1 MCRSPVKGVASLI
14 GSGTVEGTPHAVAAF
29 LREHLADLD
38 KAQLGE
44 YLGHHEEF
52 SVRHEM
58 HVSFR
63 EIGLGSLLALEHNLK
78 WHICLLSYCAC
89 ASRKFS

>member
-1 MCRSPVKGVASLI
+1 MYMRRSPVKGVASLI
-14 GSGTVEGTPHAVAAF
+14 GSGTVEGMPHAVAEF

-52 SVRHEM
+52 SVRGRAHLSPDSYDDM
-58 HVSFR
+58 
-63 EIGLGSLLALEHNLK
+63 LANK
-78 WHICLLSYCAC
+78 SI
-89 ASRKFS
+89 